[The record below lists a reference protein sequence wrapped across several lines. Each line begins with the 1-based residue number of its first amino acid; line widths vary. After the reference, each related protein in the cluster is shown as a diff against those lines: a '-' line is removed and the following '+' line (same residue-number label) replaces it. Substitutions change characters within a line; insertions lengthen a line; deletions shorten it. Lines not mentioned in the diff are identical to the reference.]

1 MIYGLFKKK
10 EKKMRKYKIH
20 ILAPL
25 SGQGTNLVITEMLP
39 SLFFFV
45 LVRLWSLKKHYQ
57 LSARFHYLDKFN
69 GDFRLLL

>member
-25 SGQGTNLVITEMLP
+25 SGQGCDNWDASCT
-39 SLFFFV
+39 LFASCWWDCEV
-45 LVRLWSLKKHYQ
+45 
-57 LSARFHYLDKFN
+57 
-69 GDFRLLL
+69 